1 MASNRSICDNGPSE
15 DTKDDT
21 NSSPGA
27 AGNNEETTVQEMPS
41 ALHGL
46 LLPGMLGNSY
56 PQINSTSSST
66 NDSHLLGPPRQPR
79 QASSISSIPSQLQ
92 QLELLSRLRSPLLD
106 SSSVYARQ
114 AAALGAHLRQHQSL
128 HDQASLQRQLV
139 LLQQQQ
145 RISALS
151 QAQSLN
157 DALFPPHQF
166 AATNSSS
173 MVSRLLDDLSTSS
186 RGQQQQ
192 QQLERLIRERS
203 LVRGTT
209 QQETTT
215 LPFGGANLSSLLA
228 QQQLMQQNSTLFH
241 PRMHAGSSNTGTTS
255 SSSGGRAG
263 LLSQQQ
269 GSPTFSIPPDLAALL
284 HQQQR
289 EAEDEGPIALPPGI
303 TQPDDSLVIQGE
315 RFPQSLYRMLE
326 DAEKHGNETVIGFTA
341 SGRAFEIRNP
351 IVFEREIM
359 PRYFPHGRVSSF
371 KRQLNLCKKGRSSV
385 LPSKLLLCYK
395 TLLLETKGQKQ
406 TSHYSAFSLC
416 FSFLSSTDGF
426 KILSQGAD
434 AGAYAHPDF
443 TKDDKQKSQSI
454 KRQK

>member
-27 AGNNEETTVQEMPS
+27 GTNEETRRVQERSS

-56 PQINSTSSST
+56 PRISSSSA
-66 NDSHLLGPPRQPR
+66 NGPREPR